1 MPYQG
6 GRRRYVYGRI
16 GSGRDWRRK
25 KKPGIQMGVG
35 SKYYNLL
42 REARTEDNCH
52 SEVSNSKG
60 LTLGLCGG
68 KPLGQSMHL
77 RTSNLSVKGGG
88 SHFPVQAGGAGKKT
102 QRLCC
107 AKPEPQSHRHGGWG

>member
-1 MPYQG
+1 
-6 GRRRYVYGRI
+6 
-16 GSGRDWRRK
+16 
-25 KKPGIQMGVG
+25 MGVG

-60 LTLGLCGG
+60 LTLGLRGG

-107 AKPEPQSHRHGGWG
+107 ANLNPRATDMEDGARKRGQGQIAQPYIAHFV